1 MSKKNFHAFRL
12 DLGLSAYA
20 EPSFLCC
27 MSAFKVMRA
36 NSAQHAPVL

>member
-12 DLGLSAYA
+12 DLGLLAYA
-20 EPSFLCC
+20 ERSFLCC

-36 NSAQHAPVL
+36 NSAPHAPVL

>member
-1 MSKKNFHAFRL
+1 MSKRNFHAFRL
-12 DLGLSAYA
+12 DLGLSVYTVL
-20 EPSFLCC
+20 SFPCC